1 VPGIVRG
8 SPIGQ
13 PERIIGMLKI
23 YGIPRSR
30 ASRTLWMAKELGLD
44 YENIPIDFANDG
56 TRAPEYLKVNPNG
69 HVPTIDDDGVI
80 LWESMA
86 INLYLAKKYGRGTL
100 YPILFEDEA
109 RAWQWSF
116 WGMTEI
122 ERPVLTA
129 MFNRAILPEDK
140 RDPKL
145 ADEAEHQLGRP
156 LMVLDAAVANSPY
169 LLGEHFTVADLNVA
183 SILSW
188 ARPARV
194 DFSHV
199 PKAADWLKRCA
210 ERPAAS
216 AVRALQR

>member
-1 VPGIVRG
+1 MRG
-8 SPIGQ
+8 SAIQ
-13 PERIIGMLKI
+13 SKETAMATLKI

-30 ASRTLWMAKELGLD
+30 AFRTLWMAKELGLE
-44 YENIPIDFANDG
+44 YENIPVDMANDG
-56 TRAPEYLKVNPNG
+56 TRAPEYLKINPNG
-69 HVPTIDDDGVI
+69 HIPAIDDDGFV

-86 INLYLAKKYGRGTL
+86 INLYLAKKYSTGSL
-100 YPILFEDEA
+100 YPVLFEDEA
-109 RAWQWSF
+109 RTWQWSF
-116 WGMTEI
+116 WGMTEV

-129 MFNRAILPEDK
+129 MFHRAILPEDK
-140 RDPKL
+140 RDAKL
-145 ADEAEHQLGRP
+145 ADDSEHQLGRP
-156 LMVLDAAVANSPY
+156 LMVLDAAVAAQPY

-188 ARPARV
+188 ARPARI

-216 AVRALQR
+216 AARQLQR